1 MYDIL
6 RKYIDRVTSA
16 VISDEEFV
24 YIEQAFDIRKI
35 KRKQFLLHE
44 GSVCRYMAFIAS
56 GAMRQYSIDDSGIE
70 HITTLALEG
79 WWMSDRGS
87 FINLTPSRYNI
98 DAVEDSELLV
108 STLDKLNVLKEQSLT
123 FLKMA
128 HILDQN
134 HSVAAQARIEAGIS
148 FSAEEKYRY
157 LMQTHPGFFNR
168 FPQTMLASYLT
179 AGPILCKRSYSH
191 WVTVQLPVPSCK
203 PPMLISFYFRFPGRR
218 FQL

>member
-148 FSAEEKYRY
+148 FSAEEKYQY

-168 FPQTMLASYLT
+168 FPQTMLASYLGLT
-179 AGPILCKRSYSH
+179 PETMSRVRKQILSR
-191 WVTVQLPVPSCK
+191 
-203 PPMLISFYFRFPGRR
+203 
-218 FQL
+218 

>member
-16 VISDEEFV
+16 VIPDEEFV
-24 YIEQAFDIRKI
+24 YIEQAFEIKKV
-35 KRKQFLLHE
+35 KRKQFILHE

-56 GAMRQYSIDDSGIE
+56 GAMRQYSIDDSGVE

-87 FINLTPSRYNI
+87 FMSLKPSRYNI
-98 DAVEDSELLV
+98 DAVEDSTLLV
-108 STLDKLNVLKEQSLT
+108 TTIDKITLLKEQSYT

-134 HSVAAQARIEAGIS
+134 HSVAAQHRIEAGIS

-157 LMQTHPGFFNR
+157 LMQTHPEFFNR
-168 FPQTMLASYLT
+168 FPQSMLASYLGLT
-179 AGPILCKRSYSH
+179 PETMSRVRKQVLS
-191 WVTVQLPVPSCK
+191 Q
-203 PPMLISFYFRFPGRR
+203 
-218 FQL
+218 